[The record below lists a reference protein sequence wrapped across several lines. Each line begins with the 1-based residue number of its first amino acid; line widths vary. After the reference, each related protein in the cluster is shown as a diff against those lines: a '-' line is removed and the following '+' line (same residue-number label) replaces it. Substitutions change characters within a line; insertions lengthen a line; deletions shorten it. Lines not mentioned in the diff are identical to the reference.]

1 MKGFLR
7 HNGGLILVIALLLGL
22 IIGVVSHTLG
32 GIADPLSNVAGIL
45 ATPFRSGINA
55 VVNWAEGIYNDNFQI
70 ENMKEELA
78 ELRKENAALKAKARE
93 GEAASRENDRF
104 RNLLGLQEKHQ
115 GIDLESASVTARTA
129 SNWNS
134 TLTISKGSAD
144 GIRPGSCVV
153 DEYWNL
159 VGVINEVGVN
169 WSTLIT
175 VVDVD
180 LEMGG
185 RIARTDESAILE
197 GDFDLMSR
205 GKLKL
210 TYLPE
215 GSRLLAGEEVL
226 TSGLVSGAEAIY
238 PSGLLVGYVEELHA
252 DDSGMNEYA
261 VLRPAAQ
268 LSELKQIFVV
278 MDFEIVE

>member
-1 MKGFLR
+1 MR
-7 HNGGLILVIALLLGL
+7 HNGGLILIIALLLAL
-22 IIGVVSHTLG
+22 ITGVVSYTLG
-32 GIADPLSNVAGIL
+32 GIADPLSNLAGVA
-45 ATPFRSGINA
+45 ATPFRNGINA
-55 VVNWAEGIYNDNFQI
+55 VVNWAEGIYSDNFQI
-70 ENMKEELA
+70 ESMKDELE
-78 ELRKENAALKAKARE
+78 ELRKENAELKTKARE
-93 GEAASRENDRF
+93 GEAASRENDRL
-104 RNLLGLQEKHQ
+104 RNLLGLQEKHR
-115 GIDLESASVTARTA
+115 GIQLESASVTAHTA
-129 SNWNS
+129 SNWTS
-134 TLTISKGSAD
+134 TLTISKGSSH

-197 GDFDLMSR
+197 GDFELMGQ

-210 TYLPE
+210 TYLPADT
-215 GSRLLAGEEVL
+215 RLLAGEEVL
-226 TSGLVSGAEAIY
+226 TSGLVSGGEAMY
-238 PSGLLVGYVEELHA
+238 PAGLLVGYVEELHA

-261 VLRPAAQ
+261 ILRPAAQ
-268 LSELKQIFVV
+268 LDGLKQVFVV
-278 MDFEIVE
+278 TDFEIVE